1 MTGLYQLIA
10 ENEDW
15 LLERTIQLAKERGYT
30 PYTSTLEQAWRTAI
44 HGLSEPLLAAL
55 GEGRAL
61 SPPQAEIDYVR
72 DPIAAFGVVEAQR
85 HRSRGITMG
94 LFLGLMKSYRQAYL
108 EMVAQLAPEAPDLA
122 ERRRLIDNFFDRI
135 ELGFCCEWTSCGED
149 DRIHEL
155 QEKNRRLTNEK
166 NKYLTLF
173 ESLTVPVLL
182 MDEAGEIGNINA
194 AAAALFGGGHSPGAT
209 YYALLPD
216 QPSPRLLVE
225 AADTL
230 RHLPPVELDRPL
242 EKTLETVRGPRHFVI
257 QVQNM
262 LDISE
267 KFVGTVAIFNDV
279 TESRC
284 AREQAE
290 QANRAKSA
298 FLATMSHDIRTPING
313 ILGMIELLRGSG
325 LDPRQTSYV
334 AAIGRSGELL
344 LSMVNDVLDYS
355 KIEAGVL
362 DLESIDFSPADVV
375 GDVVTLI
382 EPMATAKGLGF
393 AVEGVSRMPRALKGD
408 PAKLRQVLLN
418 LLGNAVKFTET
429 GGVAL
434 RVLVAEQERGHA
446 LLRFE
451 IEDSGVGIA
460 PVVHG
465 VLFEPFMQADGSIT
479 RRFGGSGLGLAI
491 CKRLVVAMGG
501 EIDFSSTPG
510 RGSLFWFTT
519 RIASGSTR
527 RVEALA
533 GIKTRRAT
541 IPLTVLLIE
550 DDEVNAQVAQGLLE
564 RKGHQ
569 VDVART
575 GAEALAAIA
584 ARDFDAVLLDL
595 RLTDMAGTDVAR
607 HVRNLPDPLKRR
619 VPIVALSAEFVEDG
633 RAAARA
639 AGIDDFVAKPFRPE
653 RLEQALQHAV
663 LRQGLP
669 PAPAP
674 ARARPEAGEA
684 PLIDATVLDGHLTA
698 LGPDAA
704 QRIVAAFQRSVA
716 PIREGL
722 AAAPEAGPVDL
733 VRLREAGH
741 RLKSAAAN
749 LGLERLSRSGA
760 ALETA
765 AAAGDARR
773 ADELARTASD
783 LLLPSLA
790 ALEACWS
797 RLSGRAGGQACSEP
811 AKT

>member
-10 ENEDW
+10 DNEDW

-44 HGLSEPLLAAL
+44 HGLSEPLLTAL
-55 GEGRAL
+55 GEGRSL

-108 EMVAQLAPEAPDLA
+108 EMVAQLAPEAPDLP

-135 ELGFCCEWTSCGED
+135 ELGFCCEWTSCGEG
-149 DRIHEL
+149 DRVHEL

-182 MDEAGEIGNINA
+182 MDDAGEIENINA
-194 AAAALFGGGHSPGAT
+194 AAAALFGGGKSPGAT

-216 QPSPRLLVE
+216 LPPPRLLLE
-225 AADTL
+225 AADAV
-230 RHLPPVELDRPL
+230 RHLPPIELDRPL

-257 QVQNM
+257 QVQTM

-313 ILGMIELLRGSG
+313 ILGMIELLRGST
-325 LDPRQTSYV
+325 LEERQKSYV
-334 AAIGRSGELL
+334 AGIGRSGELL

-355 KIEAGVL
+355 KIEAGLL
-362 DLESIDFSPADVV
+362 DLESIDFSPADVI

-382 EPMATAKGLGF
+382 APMAAAKGLGF
-393 AVEGVSRMPRALKGD
+393 DVEGASRMPRALKGD

-429 GGVAL
+429 GSVAL
-434 RVLVAEQERGHA
+434 RVFVSEPKRGLAE
-446 LLRFE
+446 LRFE

-460 PVVHG
+460 PVVHE

-491 CKRLVVAMGG
+491 CKRLVAAMNG

-510 RGSLFWFTT
+510 RGSLFWFTI
-519 RIASGSTR
+519 RIATGSAR
-527 RVEALA
+527 RLAALA
-533 GIKTRRAT
+533 GTPRAPM
-541 IPLTVLLIE
+541 PLSVLLIE
-550 DDEVNAQVAQGLLE
+550 DNEVNAQVAQGLLE
-564 RKGHQ
+564 RQGHQ
-569 VDVART
+569 VDLART
-575 GAEALAAIA
+575 GADALAAIA

-595 RLTDMAGTDVAR
+595 RLTDMPGADVAR
-607 HVRNLPDPLKRR
+607 HIRGLRDPLKSR
-619 VPIVALSAEFVEDG
+619 VPIVALSAEFVADG
-633 RAAARA
+633 RATAQA
-639 AGIDDFVAKPFRPE
+639 AGMNDFIAKPFRPE

-669 PAPAP
+669 PAPI
-674 ARARPEAGEA
+674 RARQAATPDEP
-684 PLIDATVLDGHLTA
+684 PLIDDTVLGGHVVA
-698 LGPDAA
+698 LGCDAA
-704 QRIVAAFQRSVA
+704 ARIVAAFRQSLA
-716 PIREGL
+716 PTLDGL
-722 AAAPEAGPVDL
+722 ATTPEIGEADVT
-733 VRLREAGH
+733 RLRETGH

-749 LGLERLSRSGA
+749 LGLARLSRSGA
-760 ALETA
+760 ALEAA

-773 ADELARTASD
+773 ASQLAQTAAD
-783 LLLPSLA
+783 LCAPSLA
-790 ALEACWS
+790 ALDACWS
-797 RLSGRAGGQACSEP
+797 RLSDRAGGQACSEP